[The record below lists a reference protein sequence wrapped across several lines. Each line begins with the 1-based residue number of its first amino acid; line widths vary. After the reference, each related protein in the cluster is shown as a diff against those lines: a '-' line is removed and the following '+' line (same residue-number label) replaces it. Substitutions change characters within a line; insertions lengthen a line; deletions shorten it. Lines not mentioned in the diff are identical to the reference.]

1 MSSPRR
7 AITSF
12 NFSRRVF
19 VELDILM
26 NPLTSESRSR
36 QGGALNAERL
46 APIEAVVPAPLST
59 AGVGFG
65 GKTSDK
71 VPKDFRQGQCLF
83 PSLTRYWDT
92 SDFRKATDYADDQHR
107 PSL

>member
-12 NFSRRVF
+12 SFSRRDF
-19 VELDILM
+19 VEFDIWM
-26 NPLTSESRSR
+26 NPLTSASRSR

-46 APIEAVVPAPLST
+46 APMEEGVAALLST
-59 AGVGFG
+59 AGVCFG

-71 VPKDFRQGQCLF
+71 VPIVGVV
-83 PSLTRYWDT
+83 
-92 SDFRKATDYADDQHR
+92 
-107 PSL
+107 

>member
-19 VELDILM
+19 VELDIFM

-46 APIEAVVPAPLST
+46 APMEAVVPALLST
-59 AGVGFG
+59 AGVGLG
-65 GKTSDK
+65 GKNSVK
-71 VPKDFRQGQCLF
+71 VPNVGVV
-83 PSLTRYWDT
+83 
-92 SDFRKATDYADDQHR
+92 
-107 PSL
+107 